1 MENAANPHYEPT
13 AEAPRV
19 IRPGDIV
26 LIDLWARE
34 GDSGVYADQTW
45 MASIGKPSDQASEIW
60 KAVRDARDAAI
71 DLVRSR
77 AKANSPVRGA
87 DVDDAAR
94 RVIESRGYGEYFTHR
109 TGHSIDPRDLHGS
122 GPHLDNLETREERLL
137 VPGVAFS
144 IEPGIYIAGKI
155 GMRSE
160 VNVYMTPGEAVV
172 TPADYQTEL
181 LIV

>member
-1 MENAANPHYEPT
+1 
-13 AEAPRV
+13 
-19 IRPGDIV
+19 
-26 LIDLWARE
+26 
-34 GDSGVYADQTW
+34 
-45 MASIGKPSDQASEIW
+45 MASIGKPSDEASEIW

-71 DLVRSR
+71 DLVRSPRGRRIRPSAVPTSTTRR
-77 AKANSPVRGA
+77 AS
-87 DVDDAAR
+87 
-94 RVIESRGYGEYFTHR
+94 VIESRGYGEYFTHR

-144 IEPGIYIAGKI
+144 IEPGIYIPGKI